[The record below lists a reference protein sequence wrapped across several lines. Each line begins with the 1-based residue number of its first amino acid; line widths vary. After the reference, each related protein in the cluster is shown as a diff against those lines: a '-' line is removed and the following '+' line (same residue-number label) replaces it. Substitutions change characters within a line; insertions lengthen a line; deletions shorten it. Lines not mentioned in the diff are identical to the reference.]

1 MAWGSRAGGQPG
13 LSKLLWAPP
22 ENSTKLLC
30 SFLAKMDPFFLI
42 CWCPPV
48 RNIWF
53 DLIVVSVPLPLSIPR
68 PSSFLSLAKFSQT
81 SSEPTHHTE
90 LGISCKLMFC
100 RCSSCLTCWLSCPL
114 LLRTVEKKRT
124 AGLLP
129 FRRLLLIL
137 LFMFSYT
144 HLSTCS
150 FHKRTTFCDLFC
162 SLRSTE
168 FKSSFPHLICYTGF
182 RNCVWEVN
190 GADWWQIPLIYL
202 VPSSSCLIAV
212 NQFISWLIFR
222 LWLCCR
228 FGGVREQP
236 ACASPSPGNQI
247 LPLTVGVQVK
257 ISMLPLV
264 NFRRRGW
271 SIPSKKHLATGN
283 LCSFFLPTDL
293 DSAELRE

>member
-1 MAWGSRAGGQPG
+1 
-13 LSKLLWAPP
+13 
-22 ENSTKLLC
+22 
-30 SFLAKMDPFFLI
+30 
-42 CWCPPV
+42 
-48 RNIWF
+48 
-53 DLIVVSVPLPLSIPR
+53 
-68 PSSFLSLAKFSQT
+68 
-81 SSEPTHHTE
+81 
-90 LGISCKLMFC
+90 
-100 RCSSCLTCWLSCPL
+100 
-114 LLRTVEKKRT
+114 
-124 AGLLP
+124 
-129 FRRLLLIL
+129 
-137 LFMFSYT
+137 MFSYT

-150 FHKRTTFCDLFC
+150 FHKRTIFCDLFC
-162 SLRSTE
+162 SLLRSTE
-168 FKSSFPHLICYTGF
+168 FKSSFPHLMCYTGF

-190 GADWWQIPLIYL
+190 GADWWQVPLIYL

-236 ACASPSPGNQI
+236 ACASPPPGNQI
-247 LPLTVGVQVK
+247 LPFTVGVQVK

-271 SIPSKKHLATGN
+271 SIPSKKRLATGN